1 MLYHIPTPS
10 RTRRT
15 HFHHSTARAR
25 AQHTTH
31 PPPKNA
37 RAPPRHAISHARTR
51 RPESQAPHRTRK
63 HEHEQSVPTASQP
76 RDGAEYEQ
84 PLPTHVDEAPLA
96 GLSVSHRSGAVAAA
110 MRWRRAYVRS
120 FGAFYT
126 AVGTTA
132 YPIRRIRACVRA
144 GARAGYTWLPTYH
157 ALSTYVLLGTK

>member
-1 MLYHIPTPS
+1 MLYRIPTPS

-15 HFHHSTARAR
+15 HSHLQHSTS
-25 AQHTTH
+25 TSTSTPPTH
-31 PPPKNA
+31 
-37 RAPPRHAISHARTR
+37 RPRTLVPRPGTQSRTHARGDQSLR
-51 RPESQAPHRTRK
+51 HRTRK

-84 PLPTHVDEAPLA
+84 PLPTHVDEAPPARRA
-96 GLSVSHRSGAVAAA
+96 GRIVLHRSGAVASA
-110 MRWRRAYVRS
+110 MRWRRACVRS

-144 GARAGYTWLPTYH
+144 RGGYTWLPTYH
-157 ALSTYVLLGTK
+157 ALSTYAVLGTG